1 MFGHIWKILS
11 SIKTV
16 LKKNRQVKVEDL
28 NSNYELFWDH
38 AINIAFKGGHDLR
51 KQLNLDE
58 DNFRFRAP
66 YSHKSPRDIF
76 IYQSIDEAQK
86 SATCLMR
93 WKEFFSENST
103 EIRSQESENTKK
115 QIRRITQQAV
125 LEEQSL
131 RCRKLTEILV
141 DTILFLNTNEDIYFK
156 DYFYFCE
163 LVEYQRDQDDRNEF
177 FCFKNRNSEH
187 HIKWLKEQ
195 ILKLENN
202 GLETDKRWYLRE
214 PKSITILKNIRL
226 SSFKSKYKKISS
238 DQNAEIV
245 TLLGK
250 SYLHVYGESRKI
262 HFSAND
268 TSESFNQNNSLLK
281 ANKVAVLLINLLIKA
296 QELSLVSSPKMN
308 KLLLGIKTE
317 NVDSKPYKE
326 LTTSQANIGDYV
338 LAHGDLGQVIEER
351 KSKYGY
357 FCYHVRY
364 IGKPPLEEISNDW
377 FASLEIKRIGSKTEL
392 LKNVKSIISKYAD
405 IDENAIASI
414 NDAEFEQCLS
424 QSIDEVL
431 KLIN

>member
-1 MFGHIWKILS
+1 MKD
-11 SIKTV
+11 KQ
-16 LKKNRQVKVEDL
+16 K
-28 NSNYELFWDH
+28 NSNDFNPNQKMFWDY
-38 AINIAFKGGHDLR
+38 AIKCAFEGGHDLR

-66 YSHKSPRDIF
+66 YSHKNTRNIF
-76 IYQSIDEAQK
+76 IYQAIDEAQK

-103 EIRSQESENTKK
+103 EIRSQESEDTKK

-131 RCRKLTEILV
+131 RCRKLAEILA
-141 DTILFLNTNEDIYFK
+141 DTILFSNTNEDIYFK

-163 LVEYQRDQDDRNEF
+163 LVEYQSDQNDRNEF

-195 ILKLENN
+195 ILRLEKN
-202 GLETDKRWYLRE
+202 GLEIEKRWYLDD
-214 PKSITILKNIRL
+214 PKSITSLKNIKL
-226 SSFKSKYKKISS
+226 CSFRSKYKKISS
-238 DQNAEIV
+238 YQNAEIL

-268 TSESFNQNNSLLK
+268 TSESFNQNNYSLK
-281 ANKVAVLLINLLIKA
+281 AKKVSVLLIHLLLKA

-308 KLLLGIKTE
+308 KLLSGIKTE

-338 LAHGDLGQVIEER
+338 LAHGDLVQVIEER
-351 KSKYGY
+351 QSKYGY

-364 IGKPPLEEISNDW
+364 IGKSPLEEISDDW
-377 FASLEIKRIGSKTEL
+377 FASFEIKKIGSKTEL

-414 NDAEFEQCLS
+414 NDEEFEQCLS

-431 KLIN
+431 RLIN